1 MPGADNGH
9 SNQAGL
15 QNFFSGIIFVAF
27 FILFTLVQIEYI
39 ESDLLSMNI
48 IARLNNHSNIHSVTV
63 ETNGVM
69 RELSI
74 PVKES
79 GSGSAVNGGELL
91 CLALATCFCND
102 LYREALKKGIE
113 IRHIR
118 VEASAEFGPVGA
130 PGYNFRYSAQVE
142 GDASPEEIEAL
153 IRYTDTVS
161 EIQNTLR
168 HGASVVLTI

>member
-1 MPGADNGH
+1 MAIRIR
-9 SNQAGL
+9 QA
-15 QNFFSGIIFVAF
+15 FRTFSGIIFVAV

-74 PVKES
+74 PVKRI
-79 GSGSAVNGGELL
+79 GFRLGGERWWLL
-91 CLALATCFCND
+91 CLALATYFCND
-102 LYREALKKGIE
+102 LYREALKKGLRSGTLELRLRLSLARLEHPDIISGIQLKWKE
-113 IRHIR
+113 MLH
-118 VEASAEFGPVGA
+118 PKK
-130 PGYNFRYSAQVE
+130 
-142 GDASPEEIEAL
+142 IEAL